1 MKDSTS
7 GSGTS
12 SSFPY
17 DVSLLP
23 EHLSPEELVFRV
35 ASTLDHLSRVTDDVF
50 ARVANRVEDN
60 RQQLAKIN
68 DRIALCQAKIDV
80 IKESKKA
87 TQVDQSCED
96 VCHGYSPK

>member
-1 MKDSTS
+1 MKEAC
-7 GSGTS
+7 TS
-12 SSFPY
+12 SAFPY

-23 EHLSPEELVFRV
+23 DHLSPEELVFRV

-50 ARVANRVEDN
+50 SRVGDRVEQN
-60 RQQLAKIN
+60 RKQLAKIN

-87 TQVDQSCED
+87 TQVSQTRTKMGILLNFYNEI
-96 VCHGYSPK
+96 

>member
-1 MKDSTS
+1 MKDSIS

-87 TQVDQSCED
+87 TQVDLSCM
-96 VCHGYSPK
+96 SSL

>member
-1 MKDSTS
+1 MKNSS
-7 GSGTS
+7 VPASSSSS

-23 EHLSPEELVFRV
+23 DDLRPSELVWRV
-35 ASTLDHLSRVTDDVF
+35 ASSLEHLSRVTDDVF
-50 ARVANRVEDN
+50 ARVGNRVDEN
-60 RQQLAKIN
+60 RKQLKAIN

-87 TQVDQSCED
+87 TQV
-96 VCHGYSPK
+96 